1 MQGEMYCWIVFLD
14 RDPSDEEFN
23 SVYGL
28 MDQIGKER
36 IRKMQ
41 SEQETKDEQ
50 FRMMISR
57 LLPMWMLRNRGVL
70 RGSWVLG
77 ETREGKPYVAS
88 PVLSPQLAFDVA
100 YTNHA
105 AGIVFSEVAN
115 TVPERIGIDV
125 MQLVP
130 TPPAPNI
137 QPWIASCAHM
147 LTPLERSMI
156 HNQADQVAFRRMTVV
171 WTMKYAYIKA
181 LGIKPEKFNFQSMEC
196 DVPRA
201 TVRVDGQP
209 VLGWEFRLFKASVGS
224 AARGEM
230 KPEEYQIACALYHG
244 PTGAQP
250 KVSFGEEFL
259 KMDQWIKF
267 INIDGV
273 MQFVR
278 EMYKEDP
285 AERKAKARAV
295 AMPDVHGPRALRA
308 AAEFVHQQ
316 AGHTASHR

>member
-23 SVYGL
+23 AVYGL
-28 MDQIGKER
+28 MDGIGRER

-41 SEQETKDEQ
+41 GEQEPKEEQ
-50 FRMMISR
+50 FRLMISR

-77 ETREGKPYVAS
+77 ETRDGKPYVAS
-88 PVLSPQLAFDVA
+88 PVLAPQLAFDVA

-105 AGIVFSEVAN
+105 AGIVFAEVAL

-130 TPPAPNI
+130 TPPGPNI

-147 LTPLERSMI
+147 LTPLERSVI
-156 HNQADQVAFRRMTVV
+156 HNQADHVAFRRMTVV

-181 LGIKPEKFNFQSMEC
+181 LGIRPEKFNFQSIEC
-196 DVPRA
+196 DVPRG
-201 TVRVDGQP
+201 TIRVDGQP
-209 VLGWEFRLFKASVGS
+209 LFGWEFRLFKASVGS

-244 PTGAQP
+244 PNGQAP
-250 KVSFGEEFL
+250 KLSFGEEYL

-267 INIDGV
+267 INVDGV
-273 MQFVR
+273 MQFVK

-295 AMPDVHGPRALRA
+295 AMPDVHGPGAMSSAVR
-308 AAEFVHQQ
+308 FVQREG
-316 AGHTASHR
+316 GHTAAHR